1 MTIRV
6 AIADDQVLFC
16 SGIQMLIESQ
26 ADLEFVGAA
35 YDGEAIVELAAAV
48 RPDVILMDIRMPKA
62 DGITA
67 TERILTTA
75 ANGGGAGSGTSAG
88 GNPPRIIVLTTH
100 QRDTAVLGAI
110 NAGAAGFLMKDA
122 TPEFL
127 LASIRTVHSG
137 KSVISPST
145 SIALIHDLAPAR
157 PGPAND
163 AVISVLSAREKEVF
177 LLAARGLSNSEIAA
191 SSFISESTVKSHIS
205 SVLAKLGLSSRLQL
219 VALAYEHRLVL

>member
-16 SGIQMLIESQ
+16 SGIQMLLESQ
-26 ADLEFVGAA
+26 DDLEFAGAA
-35 YDGEAIVELAAAV
+35 YDGDAIVALAAEV

-67 TERILTTA
+67 TQRILA
-75 ANGGGAGSGTSAG
+75 SAG
-88 GNPPRIIVLTTH
+88 ADAPRIIVLTTH
-100 QRDTAVLGAI
+100 QRDTAVVEAI
-110 NAGAAGFLMKDA
+110 SAGASGFLMKDA

-145 SIALIHDLAPAR
+145 AIALIHDLAPAR

-163 AVISVLSAREKEVF
+163 AVISVLSTREKEVF
-177 LLAARGLSNSEIAA
+177 LLAARGLSNNEIATSA
-191 SSFISESTVKSHIS
+191 FISESTVKSHIS
-205 SVLAKLGLSSRLQL
+205 SILAKLDLSSRLQL

>member
-16 SGIQMLIESQ
+16 SGIQMLLESQ
-26 ADLEFVGAA
+26 DDLEFAGAA
-35 YDGEAIVELAAAV
+35 YDGDAIVVLAAAV

-67 TERILTTA
+67 TQRILA
-75 ANGGGAGSGTSAG
+75 SAGSEA
-88 GNPPRIIVLTTH
+88 PRIIVLTTH
-100 QRDTAVLGAI
+100 QRDTAVIGAI
-110 NAGAAGFLMKDA
+110 SAGASGFLMKDA

-145 SIALIHDLAPAR
+145 SIALIHDLAPSR

-177 LLAARGLSNSEIAA
+177 LLAARGLSNSEIAT

-205 SVLAKLGLSSRLQL
+205 SILAKLDLSSRLQL